1 MSGVMDTRPSGRL
14 VRRAVRSVLG
24 TGFYVG
30 LSFVG
35 AGRLDWPRGL
45 AFAALFVAA
54 SVIGSLI
61 VEIRNPTLLAA
72 RDKGLRRESKPFD
85 RLFFVLFLPLVLAA
99 PVLAGLDAGRF
110 LWCPLPM
117 GTLPAGVVLL
127 LAGAALTTWTLTVN
141 AHAEAT
147 VRIQTDRAH
156 KVVSDGPYRL
166 VRHPMYLGTI
176 IGLPAMALVVGSGIA
191 LLPAALMAILFV
203 WRTGREDATLQAELD
218 GYRAYAAQTRFRL
231 LPGIW

>member
-1 MSGVMDTRPSGRL
+1 M
-14 VRRAVRSVLG
+14 VRRAVRSLIG

-30 LSFVG
+30 LAFVG
-35 AGRLDWPRGL
+35 AGRIDWPRGVV
-45 AFAALFVAA
+45 FAALFVSA
-54 SVIGSLI
+54 SVIGSLV
-61 VEIRNPTLLAA
+61 VELRNPALLAA

-85 RLFFVLFLPLVLAA
+85 RLFYALFLPLVLAV
-99 PVLAGLDAGRF
+99 PLIAGLDAGRF
-110 LWCPLPM
+110 LWSPLPLA
-117 GTLPAGVVLL
+117 TLPAGVVLL
-127 LAGAALTTWTLTVN
+127 LAGAALTTWTLAVN

-147 VRIQTDRAH
+147 VRIQTDRDH

-176 IGLPAMALVVGSGIA
+176 IGLPAMALIVGSGMA

-203 WRTGREDATLQAELD
+203 WRTGREDATLCAELD
-218 GYRAYAAQTRFRL
+218 GYRSYAEKTRFRL